1 MSAEQRNLFE
11 MASEPWDED
20 DEAEQAVASVVF
32 ATGPG
37 QTFDYMVPDALR
49 EQVEPGRR
57 VRVPLGRGNRLVL
70 GYCVAVENRR
80 VGPRRLKAVAE
91 VVDGCSLLVAGHD
104 PPYATGSPTIISAT
118 WARCWRPSCRPAFAS
133 RPARG

>member
-1 MSAEQRNLFE
+1 

-70 GYCVAVENRR
+70 GYCVAVKNRR

-91 VVDGCSLLVAGHD
+91 VVDG
-104 PPYATGSPTIISAT
+104 
-118 WARCWRPSCRPAFAS
+118 
-133 RPARG
+133 